1 MASAE
6 SSPQPRSGVRRVR
19 PLQTVWDGRSAE
31 PRLLLTLLKIR
42 RGRGAARLQAEC
54 QKTAPMPEKSRRI
67 AGIHRST
74 EKSPANAGTFCG
86 GHATGPE
93 GIGRNQKRGDFSGW
107 EATAAGKVFPS
118 GKFCPNDDV
127 DGPKAEARHFPQ
139 CRASGVQR
147 SSRSRSEI
155 RRPAL
160 KKTPGVGAPVSG
172 TLSHPLTSFT
182 VIMDGENSPH
192 GIPCRV

>member
-42 RGRGAARLQAEC
+42 RRRGAARLQAEC

-118 GKFCPNDDV
+118 GKFCPNGDV

-139 CRASGVQR
+139 CRASGVRLRNQ
-147 SSRSRSEI
+147 
-155 RRPAL
+155 
-160 KKTPGVGAPVSG
+160 TPGVE
-172 TLSHPLTSFT
+172 
-182 VIMDGENSPH
+182 ENPGRRRASLPDTRKCP
-192 GIPCRV
+192 GDFPIR